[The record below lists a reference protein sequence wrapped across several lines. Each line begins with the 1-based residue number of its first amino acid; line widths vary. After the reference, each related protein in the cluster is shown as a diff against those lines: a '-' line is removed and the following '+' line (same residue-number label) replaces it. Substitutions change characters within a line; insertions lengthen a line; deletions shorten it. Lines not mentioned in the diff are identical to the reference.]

1 MSVAETTSAGPGG
14 GDLKK
19 PGDREESRGMS
30 LLGLV
35 EAWTLPAITVVV
47 ILFFSFLPRTSGAFP
62 TVANFQAV
70 TGNQAILALVSI
82 AVLFPLICGEFD
94 LSVGA
99 VVTLASVMSASVMQ
113 SGQPLA
119 VAIVVALGV
128 GVAAG
133 LVNGLLVTRAN
144 LSAVIV
150 TLGTS
155 EIIAA
160 LVQAKTGGESIVHG
174 ISKKLISF
182 GSGLTLGIPT
192 IVIATLV
199 IALFVYYVLT
209 FTPFGRHLYMLGENR
224 TAAKMVGLRDKRIL
238 LMSFVASGLVA
249 GVAGLL
255 QVGRLGS
262 ATPSTGLSLTLP
274 AFAAAFLSASAIKP
288 GYFNVGGTL
297 AAILFLASL
306 TAGLNLAGAAPWV
319 AELVNGVA
327 LIVGVGLAV
336 YIGRRRDPNRAI

>member
-1 MSVAETTSAGPGG
+1 MSAKA
-14 GDLKK
+14 
-19 PGDREESRGMS
+19 GDRAESRGMS

-35 EAWTLPAITVVV
+35 EAWTLPAITVLV
-47 ILFFSFLPRTSGAFP
+47 ILFFSFLSQTSGSFP

-82 AVLFPLICGEFD
+82 AVLFPLICGQFD

-128 GVAAG
+128 GVVAG